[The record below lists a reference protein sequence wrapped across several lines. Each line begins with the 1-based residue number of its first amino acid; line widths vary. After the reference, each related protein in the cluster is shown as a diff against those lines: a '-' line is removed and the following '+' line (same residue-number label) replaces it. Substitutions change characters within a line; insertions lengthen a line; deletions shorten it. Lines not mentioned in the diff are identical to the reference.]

1 VPWLGDQKTHQ
12 SFDVGGVEGPMGFAL
27 KTFLVDNREAIIVKW
42 IDRLTSEVSD
52 QYAQRP
58 RAELVETVSAAY
70 DANMRVLLHDD
81 FEPIDQFIRKITKLR
96 LEAGFP
102 LSAVQMAFELFRSIV
117 LPQIAALTAVDE
129 FSRVAIKINHCLTYT
144 IHRFSDHFQA
154 MQQAKILEHNR
165 RLEEMVRA
173 RTAELEESQRKYKTL
188 VEEINDGYFVVQDEV
203 VVFANPAFCD
213 MHGYASPEVIGRK
226 FYEFIDQE
234 SRAQTIRLYH
244 KSLSEHTVPRTF
256 EYQRLTKDGQSFPTE
271 ILAKVTYYDNRL
283 SSIGICRDIT
293 QRVKLECRIRE
304 SERMA
309 YIGQVTTS
317 LSHEIR
323 NPLSAVQMNLQILK
337 KNNSLKGNDQRRID
351 ISIREVRRLEHILK
365 ELLDFAKPIHLRFQR
380 FALNSLIRS
389 CTELLEMKFKEK
401 GVSLITDLVSP
412 MPRIQADKEKLGQAI
427 INLLLNALEASPQN
441 GRIMVRSSLL
451 SQDGGDFQVSVAD
464 QGGGVPEDQMV
475 AIFEPFFSTKSKGI
489 GLGLSNVKRIMQ
501 AHCGRIEVNNG
512 NSGGA
517 VFSLMLPPSSPSER
531 T

>member
-1 VPWLGDQKTHQ
+1 MARDQNTYQ
-12 SFDVGGVEGPMGFAL
+12 SFNADGVERPMGFAL
-27 KTFLVDNREAIIVKW
+27 KAFLADNREAIITEWV
-42 IDRLTSEVSD
+42 DRLTAEVGV

-58 RAELVETVSAAY
+58 RAELVGTVSAAY
-70 DANMRVLLHDD
+70 DADMRVLVHED
-81 FEPIDQFIRKITKLR
+81 FAPIDQFIRKITQLR

-102 LSAVQMAFELFRSIV
+102 LSHVQMAFELFRSIV
-117 LPQIAALTAVDE
+117 LPQIAALTEVEE
-129 FSRVAIKINHCLTYT
+129 FIRVAIKINHCLTYT

-173 RTAELEESQRKYKTL
+173 RTAELEESRRKYKTL
-188 VEEINDGYFVVQDEV
+188 VEEISDGYFVVQDEV

-213 MHGYASPEVIGRK
+213 MHGYTSAEAIGRK

-234 SRAQTIRLYH
+234 SRAQTIHLYH
-244 KSLSEHTVPRTF
+244 ESLSEGMIPRTF

-293 QRVKLECRIRE
+293 QRVKLERRIRE

-323 NPLSAVQMNLQILK
+323 NPLSAIQMNLQILK
-337 KNNSLKGNDQRRID
+337 KNESLKGNDQRRID

-389 CTELLEMKFKEK
+389 CTELLEIKFMEK
-401 GVSLITDLVSP
+401 GVSLVTDLVSP

-441 GRIMVRSSLL
+441 GRITVRSCLL
-451 SQDGGDFQVSVAD
+451 SHAGGGFQLLVAD
-464 QGGGVPEDQMV
+464 QGGGVPEDVMSV
-475 AIFEPFFSTKSKGI
+475 IFEPFFTTKSKGI
-489 GLGLSNVKRIMQ
+489 GLGLSNVKRIIQ
-501 AHCGRIEVNNG
+501 AHRGSIEVANG
-512 NSGGA
+512 NPGGA
-517 VFSLMLPPSSPSER
+517 VFSLILPSEK